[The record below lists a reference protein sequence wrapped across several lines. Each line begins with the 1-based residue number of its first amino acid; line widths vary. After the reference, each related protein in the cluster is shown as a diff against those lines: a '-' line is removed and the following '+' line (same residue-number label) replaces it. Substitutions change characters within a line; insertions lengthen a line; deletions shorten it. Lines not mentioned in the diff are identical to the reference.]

1 MNCEWVKTNNA
12 LYVYDELADDVRHEL
27 EMHLNKCDSCK
38 AEVAGMQRLKAEMFE
53 AMPEVSPN
61 LLAASRMRLQ
71 EALETA
77 EQARGLSRFTLDIAG
92 WMRQVR
98 FQPALAVV
106 LVMVGFAGGALTTF
120 GGRGILPGKDAN
132 GGGDP
137 QTEQASIASIRGIT
151 QSPGTNKVQ
160 IKYDRLVPDEAQ
172 GSLDDPRIQQ
182 LLLYAA
188 RSNYNSGVR
197 LDSIDV
203 LTQNPQNDNV
213 REALIF
219 ALRYDKNPGV
229 RLKALAGLKNF
240 VKDDVRVR
248 DAVLEALLRD
258 SNSGIRSEAIRALR
272 PAIADSSVRATL
284 VALAEQDSNP
294 YIRTESRRVLASL
307 PEID

>member
-1 MNCEWVKTNNA
+1 MNCEWVKTNSA
-12 LYVYDELADDVRHEL
+12 LYVYEELADDARHEL

-38 AEVAGMQRLKAEMFE
+38 ADVAAMQGLKLALYEPL
-53 AMPEVSPN
+53 PEVSPN
-61 LLAASRMRLQ
+61 LLTASRMRLQ

-77 EQARGLSRFTLDIAG
+77 EQARGFSRWTMDLAG

-106 LVMVGFAGGALTTF
+106 LVMVGFASGAMTSFVKT
-120 GGRGILPGKDAN
+120 GPRTDGAT
-132 GGGDP
+132 P
-137 QTEQASIASIRGIT
+137 QTADASISNIRGIT
-151 QSPGTNKVQ
+151 QTPGTNSVQ
-160 IKYDRLVPDEAQ
+160 IKYDQVVPAEAQ
-172 GSLDDPRIQQ
+172 GSLDDPKIQQ

-197 LDSIDV
+197 LDSIDM
-203 LTQNPQNDNV
+203 LTQRPQDDHV

-258 SNSGIRSEAIRALR
+258 SNAGIRSEAIRSLR
-272 PAIADSSVRATL
+272 PATADSSVRATL
-284 VALAEQDSNP
+284 RALAEQDGNP

>member
-1 MNCEWVKTNNA
+1 MNCEWVKTNSA
-12 LYVYDELADDVRHEL
+12 LYVYDEMADDARHEL
-27 EMHLNKCDSCK
+27 EMHLNKCESCK
-38 AEVAGMQRLKAEMFE
+38 ADVAAVQLLKTEMFE

-61 LLAASRMRLQ
+61 LLTAARMHLQ

-77 EQARGLSRFTLDIAG
+77 EQSRGLSRFTMDIAG

-106 LVMVGFAGGALTTF
+106 LVMVGFAGGALTSF
-120 GGRGILPGKDAN
+120 VPSN
-132 GGGDP
+132 P
-137 QTEQASIASIRGIT
+137 QSPLSNASTGEASISSIRGIT
-151 QSPGTNKVQ
+151 QTPGTNNVQ

-172 GSLDDPRIQQ
+172 GSLDDPKIQQ

-203 LTQNPQNDNV
+203 LTQNPQNDSV

-229 RLKALAGLKNF
+229 RLKALAGLKSF

-258 SNSGIRSEAIRALR
+258 SNAGIRSEAIRALR
-272 PAIADSSVRATL
+272 PATADSSVRATL

-294 YIRTESRRVLASL
+294 YIRTESRRVLASM

>member
-1 MNCEWVKTNNA
+1 MNCEWVKTNSA
-12 LYVYDELADDVRHEL
+12 LYVYDELADDARHEL

-38 AEVAGMQRLKAEMFE
+38 AEVAAMQHLKS
-53 AMPEVSPN
+53 AMYEPLPEVSPN
-61 LLAASRMRLQ
+61 LLTASRMRLQ

-77 EQARGLSRFTLDIAG
+77 EQARGFSRWTMDLAG

-98 FQPALAVV
+98 FQPALALV
-106 LVMVGFAGGALTTF
+106 LLMLGFAGGALTSF
-120 GGRGILPGKDAN
+120 VKPGR
-132 GGGDP
+132 GGDP
-137 QTEQASIASIRGIT
+137 TSIPQATEQASISAIKGIT
-151 QSPGTNKVQ
+151 QTPGTNNVQ
-160 IKYDRLVPDEAQ
+160 IKYDQVIPAEAQ

-197 LDSIDV
+197 LDSIDM
-203 LTQNPQNDNV
+203 LTQRPQDDHV

-229 RLKALAGLKNF
+229 RLKALAGLKGF
-240 VKDDVRVR
+240 VKEDVRVR

-258 SNSGIRSEAIRALR
+258 SNSGIRSEAIRALQ
-272 PAIADSSVRATL
+272 PATADSSVRATL
-284 VALAEQDSNP
+284 RALAEQDSNP

>member
-1 MNCEWVKTNNA
+1 MNCEWVKANSA
-12 LYVYDELADDVRHEL
+12 LYVYDELADDARHEL
-27 EMHLNKCDSCK
+27 EMHLNKCAACK
-38 AEVAGMQRLKAEMFE
+38 AEVAAMQSLKADLYEPL
-53 AMPEVSPN
+53 PEVSPN
-61 LLAASRMRLQ
+61 LLTMSRMRLQ

-77 EQARGLSRFTLDIAG
+77 EQARGLSRWTMDLAG

-106 LVMVGFAGGALTTF
+106 LLMAGFAGGAMTSF
-120 GGRGILPGKDAN
+120 VKPNRGEGGTNTNPAAD
-132 GGGDP
+132 
-137 QTEQASIASIRGIT
+137 QASIASISGIT
-151 QSPGTNKVQ
+151 QNPGSNTVQ
-160 IKYDRLVPDEAQ
+160 INYQRLVPDTAQ
-172 GSLDDPRIQQ
+172 GSLDDPKIQQ

-197 LDSIDV
+197 LDSIDM
-203 LTQNPQNDNV
+203 LTQRPEDDHV

-248 DAVLEALLRD
+248 DVVLEALLRD
-258 SNSGIRSEAIRALR
+258 SNAGIRSEAIRALR
-272 PAIADSSVRATL
+272 PATADSSVRATL
-284 VALAEQDSNP
+284 RALAEQDSNP

>member
-1 MNCEWVKTNNA
+1 MNCEWVKTNSA
-12 LYVYDELADDVRHEL
+12 LYVYDELADDARHEL
-27 EMHLNKCDSCK
+27 EMHLNKCASCK
-38 AEVAGMQRLKAEMFE
+38 SEVAAMQQLKSAMFE
-53 AMPEVSPN
+53 PLPEVSPN
-61 LLAASRMRLQ
+61 LLTASRMRLQ

-77 EQARGLSRFTLDIAG
+77 EQSRGFSRWTMDLAG

-98 FQPALAVV
+98 FQPALALV
-106 LVMVGFAGGALTTF
+106 LLMLGFAGGAMTSF
-120 GGRGILPGKDAN
+120 VKPNRPAEGAQQPIASD
-132 GGGDP
+132 
-137 QTEQASIASIRGIT
+137 QASISSISGIT
-151 QSPGTNKVQ
+151 QRPGSNSVQ
-160 IKYDRLVPDEAQ
+160 IKYNQIIPAEAQ

-203 LTQNPQNDNV
+203 LTQKPQDDHI

-229 RLKALAGLKNF
+229 RLKAMAGLKNF

-258 SNSGIRSEAIRALR
+258 SNAGIRSEAIRALQ
-272 PAIADSSVRATL
+272 PASADSSVRATL
-284 VALAEQDSNP
+284 RALAEQDSNP
-294 YIRTESRRVLASL
+294 YIRTESRRVLSSL

>member
-1 MNCEWVKTNNA
+1 MNCEWVKTNSA
-12 LYVYDELADDVRHEL
+12 LYVYDELADDARHEF
-27 EMHLNKCDSCK
+27 EMHVAKCAACK
-38 AEVAGMQRLKAEMFE
+38 AEVAAMQSLKADLYEPL
-53 AMPEVSPN
+53 PEVSPN
-61 LLAASRMRLQ
+61 LLTMSRMRLQ

-77 EQARGLSRFTLDIAG
+77 EQARGFSRWTMDVAG

-106 LVMVGFAGGALTTF
+106 LLMIGFAGGALTSFVPKKTTDNPA
-120 GGRGILPGKDAN
+120 GAPA
-132 GGGDP
+132 
-137 QTEQASIASIRGIT
+137 EASINSIKGIT
-151 QSPGTNKVQ
+151 QTPGSNSVQ
-160 IKYDRLVPDEAQ
+160 IKYDQVVPAEAQ

-182 LLLYAA
+182 LLLFAA

-197 LDSIDV
+197 LDSIDM
-203 LTQNPQNDNV
+203 LTQRPQDDHV

-229 RLKALAGLKNF
+229 RLKALAGLKDF
-240 VKDDVRVR
+240 VKEDVRVR

-258 SNSGIRSEAIRALR
+258 SNAGIRSEAIRALR
-272 PAIADSSVRATL
+272 PATADSSVRATL
-284 VALAEQDSNP
+284 RALAEQDSSP

>member
-1 MNCEWVKTNNA
+1 MNCEWVKTNSA
-12 LYVYDELADDVRHEL
+12 LYVYDELADDARHEL
-27 EMHLNKCDSCK
+27 EMHMNKCASCK
-38 AEVAGMQRLKAEMFE
+38 AEVAAMQQLKADLYEPL
-53 AMPEVSPN
+53 PEVSPN
-61 LLAASRMRLQ
+61 LLTASRMRLQ
-71 EALETA
+71 EALEGT
-77 EQARGLSRFTLDIAG
+77 EQARGLSRWTLDLAG

-106 LVMVGFAGGALTTF
+106 LVMVGFAGGALTSF
-120 GGRGILPGKDAN
+120 VKNPRPAGSGAPEVQSD
-132 GGGDP
+132 
-137 QTEQASIASIRGIT
+137 QAQISSIRGIT
-151 QSPGTNKVQ
+151 QTPGSNNVQ
-160 IKYDRLVPDEAQ
+160 IKYDQVIPAEAQ

-197 LDSIDV
+197 LDSIDM
-203 LTQNPQNDNV
+203 LTQRPQDDHI

-229 RLKALAGLKNF
+229 RLKALAGLKDF

-272 PAIADSSVRATL
+272 PATADSSVRATL
-284 VALAEQDSNP
+284 RALAEQDSNP

>member
-1 MNCEWVKTNNA
+1 MNCEWVKNNSA
-12 LYVYDELADDVRHEL
+12 LYVYDELADDARHEL
-27 EMHLNKCDSCK
+27 EMHLHKCEGCK
-38 AEVAGMQRLKAEMFE
+38 AEVGALQGLKT
-53 AMPEVSPN
+53 AMYEPLPEVSPN
-61 LLAASRMRLQ
+61 LLATARMRLQ

-77 EQARGLSRFTLDIAG
+77 EQARGFSRWTMDLAG

-106 LVMVGFAGGALTTF
+106 LLMIGFAGGALTSF
-120 GGRGILPGKDAN
+120 LPRNPGTPDA
-132 GGGDP
+132 G
-137 QTEQASIASIRGIT
+137 QEQDTSQAAIASIRGIT
-151 QSPGTNKVQ
+151 QTPGTNNVQ
-160 IKYDRLVPDEAQ
+160 ITYERLVPDTAQ
-172 GSLDDPRIQQ
+172 GSLDDPKIQQ

-203 LTQNPQNDNV
+203 LTQKPQDDHI

-229 RLKALAGLKNF
+229 RLKALAGLKDF
-240 VKDDVRVR
+240 VREDVRVR

-272 PAIADSSVRATL
+272 PASADSSVRATL
-284 VALAEQDSNP
+284 RALAEQDSNP
-294 YIRTESRRVLASL
+294 YIRTESRRVLATL

>member
-1 MNCEWVKTNNA
+1 MNCEWVKNNGA
-12 LYVYDELADDVRHEL
+12 LYVYDELADDARHEL
-27 EMHLNKCDSCK
+27 EMHLHKCEGCK
-38 AEVAGMQRLKAEMFE
+38 AEVGALQGLKT
-53 AMPEVSPN
+53 AMYEPLPEVSPN

-77 EQARGLSRFTLDIAG
+77 EQARGFSRWTMDLAG

-106 LVMVGFAGGALTTF
+106 LLMIGFAGGALTSFIPRNVVT
-120 GGRGILPGKDAN
+120 PN
-132 GGGDP
+132 
-137 QTEQASIASIRGIT
+137 QAADQDSSQAAIASIRGIT
-151 QSPGTNKVQ
+151 QTPGTNNVQ
-160 IKYDRLVPDEAQ
+160 ISYDRLVQDTAQ
-172 GSLDDPRIQQ
+172 GSLDDPKIQQ

-203 LTQNPQNDNV
+203 LTQKPQDNHI

-229 RLKALAGLKNF
+229 RLKALAGLKDF
-240 VKDDVRVR
+240 VREDVRVR

-272 PAIADSSVRATL
+272 PASADSSVRATL
-284 VALAEQDSNP
+284 RALAEQDSNP
-294 YIRTESRRVLASL
+294 YIRTESRRVLATL

>member
-1 MNCEWVKTNNA
+1 MNCEWVKTNSA
-12 LYVYDELADDVRHEL
+12 LYVYDELADDARHEL

-38 AEVAGMQRLKAEMFE
+38 AEVAAVQSLKADLHELL
-53 AMPEVSPN
+53 PEVSPN
-61 LLAASRMRLQ
+61 LLTASRMRLQ

-77 EQARGLSRFTLDIAG
+77 EQSRGLSRFTMDLAG

-106 LVMVGFAGGALTTF
+106 LLMMGFAGGALTSFVKTS
-120 GGRGILPGKDAN
+120 GGSGKT
-132 GGGDP
+132 GTEL
-137 QTEQASIASIRGIT
+137 QTNQAAIASIRGIT
-151 QSPGTNKVQ
+151 QTPGSNNVQ
-160 IKYDRLVPDEAQ
+160 IKYDQVIPAEAQ

-203 LTQNPQNDNV
+203 LTQKPEDDHI

-229 RLKALAGLKNF
+229 RLKAMAGLKNF

-258 SNSGIRSEAIRALR
+258 SNAGIRSEAIRALR
-272 PAIADSSVRATL
+272 PAMADSSVRATL
-284 VALAEQDSNP
+284 RALAEQDSNP

>member
-1 MNCEWVKTNNA
+1 MNCEWVKTNSA
-12 LYVYDELADDVRHEL
+12 LYVYDELADDARHEL
-27 EMHLNKCDSCK
+27 EMHLNKCTSCK
-38 AEVAGMQRLKAEMFE
+38 SEVAAMQQLKSAMFE
-53 AMPEVSPN
+53 PLPEVSPN
-61 LLAASRMRLQ
+61 LLTASRMRLQ

-77 EQARGLSRFTLDIAG
+77 EQSRGFSRWTMDLAG

-98 FQPALAVV
+98 FQPALALV
-106 LVMVGFAGGALTTF
+106 LLMLGFAGGAMTSF
-120 GGRGILPGKDAN
+120 VKPNRPGDATQQPIAS
-132 GGGDP
+132 D
-137 QTEQASIASIRGIT
+137 QASISSISGIT
-151 QSPGTNKVQ
+151 QTPGSNSVQ
-160 IKYDRLVPDEAQ
+160 IKYNQIIPAEAQ

-203 LTQNPQNDNV
+203 LTQKPQDDHI

-229 RLKALAGLKNF
+229 RLKAMAGLKNF

-258 SNSGIRSEAIRALR
+258 SNAGIRSEAIRALQ
-272 PAIADSSVRATL
+272 PASADSSVRATL
-284 VALAEQDSNP
+284 RALAEQDSNP
-294 YIRTESRRVLASL
+294 YIRTESRRVLSSL

>member
-1 MNCEWVKTNNA
+1 MNCEWVKTNSA
-12 LYVYDELADDVRHEL
+12 LYVYDELADDARHEL
-27 EMHLNKCDSCK
+27 ETHMNKCDSCK
-38 AEVAGMQRLKAEMFE
+38 AEVAAMQQLKADLYEPL
-53 AMPEVSPN
+53 PEVSPN
-61 LLAASRMRLQ
+61 LVTASRMRLQ

-77 EQARGLSRFTLDIAG
+77 EQARGLSRFTMDIAG

-98 FQPALAVV
+98 FQPALAVA
-106 LVMVGFAGGALTTF
+106 LVMVGFAGGAMTSFVKNPLRPT
-120 GGRGILPGKDAN
+120 GNPEGQSD
-132 GGGDP
+132 
-137 QTEQASIASIRGIT
+137 QAQIASISGIT
-151 QSPGTNKVQ
+151 QTPGSNTVQ
-160 IKYDRLVPDEAQ
+160 INYQRLVPDTAQ
-172 GSLDDPRIQQ
+172 GSLDDPKIQQ

-203 LTQNPQNDNV
+203 LTQKPQDDHI

-258 SNSGIRSEAIRALR
+258 SNAGIRSEAIRALR
-272 PAIADSSVRATL
+272 PAMADSSVRTTL
-284 VALAEQDSNP
+284 RALAEQDSNP

-307 PEID
+307 PEIE

>member
-1 MNCEWVKTNNA
+1 MNCEWVKTNSA
-12 LYVYDELADDVRHEL
+12 LYVYDELADDARHEL
-27 EMHLNKCDSCK
+27 EMHLNKCDACK
-38 AEVAGMQRLKAEMFE
+38 AEVGEMQRLKADLHEPL
-53 AMPEVSPN
+53 PEVSPN
-61 LLAASRMRLQ
+61 LLTASRMRLQ

-77 EQARGLSRFTLDIAG
+77 EQARGLSRFTMDLAG

-106 LVMVGFAGGALTTF
+106 LVMVGFAGGALTSFVKTS
-120 GGRGILPGKDAN
+120 RGALNGAGDA
-132 GGGDP
+132 
-137 QTEQASIASIRGIT
+137 QADQAQIFSIRGIT
-151 QSPGTNKVQ
+151 QNPNTNRVE
-160 IKYDRLVPDEAQ
+160 IKYDRVVPDTAQ

-203 LTQNPQNDNV
+203 LTQKPQDDHI

-258 SNSGIRSEAIRALR
+258 SNSGIRSEAIHALQ
-272 PAIADSSVRATL
+272 PVTADSSVRATL
-284 VALAEQDSNP
+284 RALAEQDSNP
-294 YIRTESRRVLASL
+294 YIRAESRRVLASL

>member
-1 MNCEWVKTNNA
+1 MNCEWVKTNSA
-12 LYVYDELADDVRHEL
+12 LYVYDELADDARHEL

-38 AEVAGMQRLKAEMFE
+38 GELAVMQALKT
-53 AMPEVSPN
+53 AMYEPLPEVSPN
-61 LLAASRMRLQ
+61 LLTASRMRLQ
-71 EALETA
+71 EALEST
-77 EQARGLSRFTLDIAG
+77 EQARGFSRWTMDLAG

-106 LVMVGFAGGALTTF
+106 LLMLGFAGGALTSF
-120 GGRGILPGKDAN
+120 VKPGRTSNMA
-132 GGGDP
+132 GGG
-137 QTEQASIASIRGIT
+137 TELASDQANISSIRGIT
-151 QSPGTNKVQ
+151 QTPGSNTVQ
-160 IKYDRLVPDEAQ
+160 IKYDQLVPAEAQ

-197 LDSIDV
+197 LDSIDM
-203 LTQNPQNDNV
+203 LTQRPQDDHI

-229 RLKALAGLKNF
+229 RLKALAGLKSF

-258 SNSGIRSEAIRALR
+258 ANAGIRSEAIRALQ
-272 PAIADSSVRATL
+272 PATADSSVRATL
-284 VALAEQDSNP
+284 RALAEQDSNP